1 MIIAITDSK
10 LMKDKAAFTKRVLEL
25 IESPVRYVI
34 LREKDWDADEH
45 VSFLLDLMGKS
56 DNTCKKI
63 VINSH
68 VTVARHLGLTYVQLP
83 EGRIDEAQKSHTRYA
98 YAAHSLEAIAR
109 INEKPSL
116 FNLIST
122 VAPTDCKPG
131 AQPLEPKTLKAARE
145 LSKAPLVALG
155 GITPEVAQDLK
166 ALGFEHIA
174 LRSALMTAD
183 NLEEALKPYLDFVVL
198 GTCSTGTTCSH

>member
-10 LMKDKAAFTKRVLEL
+10 LMKDKAAFSKRVLEL
-25 IESPVRYVI
+25 IESPVTYVI

-63 VINSH
+63 VINGH

-83 EGRIDEAQKSHTRYA
+83 EGRIDEQQKSHTRYA

-116 FNLIST
+116 FNLISP
-122 VAPTDCKPG
+122 VAPTDCKPE
-131 AQPLEPKTLKAARE
+131 ATPLDAETLKAALA

-155 GITPEVAQDLK
+155 GITPAVAQDLK

-183 NLEEALKPYLDFVVL
+183 NLEQALQPFLEFVML
-198 GTCSTGTTCSH
+198 GACSSVHSCSH